1 MFDTIGK
8 LFTRT
13 GVYNHGFANLIVGL
27 RLFFIFSFV
36 AVVKYGGKNSKISRV
51 MGQWLCSDH

>member
-51 MGQWLCSDH
+51 MGQ